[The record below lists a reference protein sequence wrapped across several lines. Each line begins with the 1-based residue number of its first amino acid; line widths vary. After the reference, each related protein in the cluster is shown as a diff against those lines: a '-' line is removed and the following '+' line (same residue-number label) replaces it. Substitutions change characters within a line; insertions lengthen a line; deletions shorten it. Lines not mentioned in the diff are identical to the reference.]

1 MNPVV
6 LVEIA
11 FTVVTV
17 SLAALVAW
25 RAELTRARGGKV
37 FAFLALFILPVL
49 AVLVFMATDLPAGLR
64 AAVGSET

>member
-49 AVLVFMATDLPAGLR
+49 AVLGEIGR
-64 AAVGSET
+64 ASCRERVSIDV